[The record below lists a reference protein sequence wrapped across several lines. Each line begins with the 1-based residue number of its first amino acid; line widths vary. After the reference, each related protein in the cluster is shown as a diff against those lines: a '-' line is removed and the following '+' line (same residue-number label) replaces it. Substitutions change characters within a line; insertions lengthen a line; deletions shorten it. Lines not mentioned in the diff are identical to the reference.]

1 MKKRIRKLTPDEYNV
16 YNEKSQTLFRGE
28 VFLIKRL
35 LTEVHPKGILSVVS
49 DTYDFW
55 KLITVGL
62 PQLKDIIMNRDG
74 VFSSRPDSGNP
85 VKIICGDSDYGV
97 DSPQYKG
104 LVECLWDIFGG
115 TITSTNCR
123 QLDSHISCLYG
134 DSMNEEIMKEINQR
148 LYDKRFASTNYLGGV
163 GSFFFQYVTRDTFG
177 SAVKATSCIVD
188 GKMLPIYK
196 DPKTDSGLK
205 KSARGYLRVN
215 ADLTLSEDV
224 TPEEENEGLL
234 QIVFKDSDLFNQQTF
249 TEVRNRLMS
258 NLEG

>member
-1 MKKRIRKLTPDEYNV
+1 MKKRIRKLTQDEYEL
-16 YNEKSQTLFRGE
+16 YNEKSQVLFRGE
-28 VFLIKRL
+28 IEGIRRLI
-35 LTEVHPKGILSVVS
+35 TEVHPTGLVSVVS
-49 DTYDFW
+49 DTYDYW
-55 KLITVGL
+55 RLLTVGL
-62 PQLKDIIMNRDG
+62 PQLKDIILNRDG
-74 VFSSRPDSGNP
+74 KYVSRPDSGNP
-85 VKIICGDSDYGV
+85 VLILCGDPNYSV
-97 DSPQYKG
+97 DSPEYKG
-104 LVECLWDIFGG
+104 TIECKWDIFGG
-115 TITSTNCR
+115 TVNTTGCR
-123 QLDSHISCLYG
+123 QLDPHVGAIYG
-134 DSMNEEIMKEINQR
+134 DSMNEEVMKEINER
-148 LYDKRFASTNYLGGV
+148 LWQKRFASTNYVGGV